1 MSKATDFFIKYPQYI
16 NLRSLVPDHLILDE
30 IGKHAEE
37 FEKILTK
44 AQKKIKMVKLSDIFS
59 NELEKKSIILENF
72 LGHWGNISVEAVCK
86 IALITKFL
94 KPKKI
99 FEFGTY
105 NGMTTLQLALNAPK
119 DYQVYTLDLPENAS
133 TKIPLSKLDTLVA
146 KHFKQKFGT
155 KTGSYFANRKDVR
168 IIQILKDS
176 ADFDPSPFNNSVDL
190 IFIDAA
196 HDYKNKKNDSE
207 KAFFMLK
214 KRGVII
220 WDNYADVG
228 NPDVTK
234 YLYHLSV
241 HKKIYHLKNTMLVIF
256 INH

>member
-1 MSKATDFFIKYPQYI
+1 MSKAADFFNKYPQYI
-16 NLRSLVPDHLILDE
+16 NLRSLVPDSLILDE

-37 FEKILTK
+37 FEKILSK
-44 AQKKIKMVKLSDIFS
+44 AKKRIKIVKLSDIFPKKM
-59 NELEKKSIILENF
+59 EKGYIVLENF
-72 LGHWGNISVEAVCK
+72 LGHWGNTSIEAVCK

-119 DYQVYTLDLPENAS
+119 DCQIITLDLPENAS
-133 TKIPLSKLDTLVA
+133 TKIPLSKIDTLVA
-146 KHFKQKFGT
+146 KHFKNKFGT
-155 KTGSYFANRKDVR
+155 KTGSYFADRKDINIV
-168 IIQILKDS
+168 QILKDS
-176 ADFDPSPFNNSVDL
+176 ADFDPSPFKNSIDL

-207 KAFFMLK
+207 NAFFMIK

-228 NPDVTK
+228 NPDVTL
-234 YLYHLSV
+234 YLYQLSKF
-241 HKKIYHLKNTMLVIF
+241 KKIYHLKNTLLAVYIDS
-256 INH
+256 